1 MLPLYCIIF
10 LLYYFFS
17 FNVNVFHIVFLE
29 VIAGIIS
36 CMFYE
41 MPVWLLLKCLFVN
54 LEKKTIMTYDIRVGH
69 APLFERKGR
78 ARVLTSSTASASF
91 WSVLIAVFASTRVIF
106 HM

>member
-69 APLFERKGR
+69 APLFERKGH